1 MIQLKANSELKKVF
15 GRMLNTMG
23 VNVVWTGN
31 FVVLNNFLILS
42 GNVRSLIFNFDN
54 GKVITNVIEL
64 PNKEEDMEP
73 VAENEVVTNVLNM
86 TLYAFG
92 KWGVIK
98 GLKVD
103 KDYSQLNGLFYAI
116 LKDMKITPGFQDNY
130 FRFYRNNIQMTYEEV
145 VEAALEEGK
154 RKAEEV
160 KEEKEQEAPEEK
172 GLGLWHNIRWSA
184 EKATFTKSEIKA
196 AERNTARLGNN
207 FYISGYQ
214 CPGCGRKLYMAVY
227 PQGREFPVETEE
239 GKVYLARSYTCSN
252 CNLFYTP
259 KPGRLLREG
268 LSYAMKF
275 GGDKE
280 AYEDYQELLGSRA
293 EHTSNC
299 NFNEFEAR
307 RGKHALPP
315 IEEAC
320 AELEEKSEEELQAIT
335 EQIEDG
341 FYPPLK
347 AEPYREKIEELLERR
362 QREKEESRKSGK
374 KKKDTSRVS
383 DETSAGR
390 QETALP
396 EQENIS
402 SGRGDQ
408 EKISPRQPEQE
419 NIRSESAREESEHL
433 SAETGKEAQ
442 AAERKKRESK
452 VQDAQKPAEH
462 TGEKETP
469 LRDSS
474 GQETALPK
482 ETSGKKFL
490 FREKESVLKFRKQQ
504 EEKKAPKEEEGNFR
518 ERYKARMRTLEK
530 MSLFQL
536 KTLRS
541 QIQSDERLD
550 WIEKEKFT
558 KQIKQEIFRKEEEE
572 LRQKAAESMDKPYG
586 VIKRVMEEIS
596 QGEIPEPVKKEL
608 LDSLDEV
615 KKQKG
620 QEEVK
625 KLIALVPEHMNRSQ
639 YQTFKEKLDRFADAD
654 ISTYQEVLEGKRRLT
669 EKREISAMLSRA
681 EKSDRNGLMRMLK
694 KLKEDGFSREQ
705 AEPAI
710 EMIEKKVR
718 AIDEKVIDRICPN
731 IMRMSFDEA
740 AEAYE
745 KIEGGAFL
753 PELKTNTLEMI
764 DRRLTKIKMDECEL
778 LVEKLREELKGKI
791 RDSERLHFYEVRKV
805 MNGDWGPREA
815 ELVARAL
822 NTYGAGRDRYEF
834 PILICDSSARKNGKE
849 GFILTPDHIFYNSV
863 FNSEV
868 IPVRS
873 VRGIEGM
880 TGLLNRGLYLDRSNG
895 VRTKIPGGIA
905 PKDLKALGDIMGKFV
920 SYLKEKP
927 ESRSI
932 AYLAKEK
939 HEVKCCYRCGYNYRK
954 GNVCPKCGYQSNQ

>member
-1 MIQLKANSELKKVF
+1 MILLKANSELKKVF

-54 GKVITNVIEL
+54 GKILTNVIEL
-64 PNKEEDMEP
+64 PDKEEDMEP
-73 VAENEVVTNVLNM
+73 VADNEVVTNVLNM

-145 VEAALEEGK
+145 VEAALEEGR
-154 RKAEEV
+154 RKAQEAP
-160 KEEKEQEAPEEK
+160 EEKEQEAPEEK
-172 GLGLWHNIRWSA
+172 GMGLWHNIRWSV
-184 EKATFTKSEIKA
+184 EKATFIKSEIKA
-196 AERNTARLGNN
+196 AERNTARPGNN

-239 GKVYLARSYTCSN
+239 GKVYLARSYTCGN

-268 LSYAMKF
+268 QSYAMKF

-280 AYEDYQELLGSRA
+280 AYEDYQELLGSKA

-299 NFNEFEAR
+299 NFNEFESQ
-307 RGKHALPP
+307 RGKHTLPA

-320 AELEEKSEEELQAIT
+320 AELEEKSEEELQAIA
-335 EQIEDG
+335 EQIDDG

-347 AEPYREKIEELLERR
+347 AEPYLEKIEELLEKRR
-362 QREKEESRKSGK
+362 REKEEKKSGK
-374 KKKDTSRVS
+374 KKEEAVQSS
-383 DETSAGR
+383 DK
-390 QETALP
+390 TA
-396 EQENIS
+396 
-402 SGRGDQ
+402 
-408 EKISPRQPEQE
+408 
-419 NIRSESAREESEHL
+419 
-433 SAETGKEAQ
+433 
-442 AAERKKRESK
+442 
-452 VQDAQKPAEH
+452 
-462 TGEKETP
+462 
-469 LRDSS
+469 S
-474 GQETALPK
+474 GQETSVPEGKNVSSRHPEKEEAPSGSSKEKSEDSSARAQEEPGKEPQASDSPK
-482 ETSGKKFL
+482 EEQKEQDSRKSADHTAAGEEKSESASGQEAVLAKGNSGKKSL

-504 EEKKAPKEEEGNFR
+504 EEKKEPKEEEVNFR

-572 LRQKAAESMDKPYG
+572 LRRKAAENMDKPYG
-586 VIKRVMEEIS
+586 MVKRVMEEIS

-608 LDSLDEV
+608 LSALDEV
-615 KKQKG
+615 KKQRG
-620 QEEVK
+620 QEEAK
-625 KLIALVPEHMNRSQ
+625 KLIALVPEHMSRSQ
-639 YQTFKEKLDRFADAD
+639 YQTFKEKLDRFQDAD

-694 KLKEDGFSREQ
+694 KLKEDGFSGEQ

-710 EMIEKKVR
+710 EFIEKKVR
-718 AIDEKVIDRICPN
+718 AIDEKVIDKICPN

-778 LVEKLREELKGKI
+778 LVEKLREELKGKV
-791 RDSERLHFYEVRKV
+791 RDTERLHFYEVRKV

-815 ELVARAL
+815 ELVARAM
-822 NTYGAGRDRYEF
+822 NTYGSERDRYEF
-834 PILICDSSARKNGKE
+834 PILICDSSPRKNGKE

-863 FNSEV
+863 FSSEM

-873 VRGIEGM
+873 IRGIEGM

-905 PKDLKALGDIMGKFV
+905 PKDLKALGDVLGKFV